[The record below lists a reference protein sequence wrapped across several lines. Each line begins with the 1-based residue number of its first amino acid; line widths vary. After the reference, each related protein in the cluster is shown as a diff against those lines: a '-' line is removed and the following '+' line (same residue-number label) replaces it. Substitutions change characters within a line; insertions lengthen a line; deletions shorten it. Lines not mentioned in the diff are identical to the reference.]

1 MICISLTAQSNKEM
15 VKLLAQASGEPADLH
30 EIRMDDVREP
40 VAVEELVAISTR
52 PVVACC
58 RSRQSGGKFDGSAAE
73 RRDLLVRAARA
84 GARCIDAEAVDV
96 PYIVDK
102 VKPAILMASM
112 YDTVG
117 TPENLASQIKDL
129 ATLPADWVK
138 FSVTHRRPI
147 DSVRVFEALRAAPK
161 PCVGT
166 AMGDGGLMT
175 RVLGLAYGS
184 EMVYASLEPGY
195 ESAPGQPTAR
205 DYSRVYRVKE
215 LTTDTPVY
223 GLLGNPVAH
232 SRSFRLHNRAFA
244 KLGLD
249 AVYIPFRTESAEEFF
264 DAIPPVIRLRGLSVT
279 MPHKP
284 AALRWADY
292 ASESA
297 QRIGTANTLTRTKKG
312 WRADN
317 TDCAG
322 AFESIKDAV
331 ANARINLTNA
341 EALVLGAGGTTRAVG
356 LALTL
361 LGCRVTVAARNPEQA
376 WRAASQMDWEV
387 AEWEEAPYGS
397 WRVVAN
403 TTPVGMYPNMDET
416 PFPASGWKAGML
428 AFDAVHNPQ
437 ETRFLR
443 DAAAAGALTVDGV
456 EMFLRQTQEQFRMW
470 TGEAMPKISS
480 LT

>member
-1 MICISLTAQSNKEM
+1 MICISLTAQTNRELL
-15 VKLLAQASGEPADLH
+15 KLLDQASGEPGDVH
-30 EIRMDDVREP
+30 EIRMDDIREP
-40 VAVEELVAISTR
+40 VAVEELVAASTR

-58 RSRQSGGKFDGSAAE
+58 RSRQGSGKFDGQAAE
-73 RRDLLVRAARA
+73 RRDLLTRAARA
-84 GARCIDAEAVDV
+84 GAAYIDAETVDV
-96 PYIVDK
+96 PYLANV
-102 VKPAILMASM
+102 VKPAILMASV
-112 YDTVG
+112 YDSAG
-117 TPENLASQIKDL
+117 TPDSLVSLVRDL
-129 ATLPADWVK
+129 ATLPADWIK
-138 FSVTHRRPI
+138 FSVTHRRPV
-147 DSVRVFEALRAAPK
+147 DSVRVFKALRAAPK
-161 PCVGT
+161 PCVGN

-184 EMVYASLEPGY
+184 KMVYASLEPGY

-205 DYSRVYRVKE
+205 DYAKVYRVKK
-215 LTTDTPVY
+215 LTPETPVY

-249 AVYIPFRTESAEEFF
+249 AVYIPFRTESAEEFL
-264 DAIPPVIRLRGLSVT
+264 DAIPPVINLCGLSVT
-279 MPHKP
+279 LPHKP
-284 AALRWADY
+284 AALRWAEY

-297 QRIGTANTLTRTKKG
+297 QRIGTANTLTRTGKG

-322 AFESIKDAV
+322 AFESIKDAIV
-331 ANARINLTNA
+331 DARMNLTGA
-341 EALVLGAGGTTRAVG
+341 DALVLGAGGTTRAVG

-361 LGCRVTVAARNPEQA
+361 LGCHVSVAARNPEQA

-387 AEWEEAPYGS
+387 EEWEEAPHGN

-403 TTPVGMYPNMDET
+403 TTPVGMYPDLDET
-416 PFPASGWKAGML
+416 PFPASCWKKGML

-456 EMFLRQTQEQFRMW
+456 EMFLRQAQEQFRMW
-470 TGEAMPKISS
+470 TGMAMPKISS